1 MSVKNHDIVLTL
13 QPGEQQIETSQ
24 GQRFSKIIQSVG
36 KPLGFSCGGR
46 GVCTACV
53 IYVRGE
59 ASPISP
65 REAQLLA
72 NVEPLDPEWKPRIA
86 CLARVSGSVEVRTTY
101 W

>member
-1 MSVKNHDIVLTL
+1 MSVKNQDIVLTL
-13 QPGEQQIETSQ
+13 QPRAADSDEPTTKILE
-24 GQRFSKIIQSVG
+24 IIQSVG

-46 GVCTACV
+46 GVCIMCADG
-53 IYVRGE
+53 RGE

-86 CLARVSGSVEVRTTY
+86 CLARVFDSAEVRTTY

>member
-1 MSVKNHDIVLTL
+1 MAAER
-13 QPGEQQIETSQ
+13 GENSQ
-24 GQRFSKIIQSVG
+24 GQQLEIECARLRAEINSQKDAVARAARVWHVHG
-36 KPLGFSCGGR
+36 MD

-72 NVEPLDPEWKPRIA
+72 NVESLAPEWKPRIA